1 MWGPLKEKVTALFLT
16 RTRDEWCALLDGT
29 DACFAPV
36 MSLIEAPQH
45 PHNAARAT
53 FVEQDGMVMPAPA
66 PRFSGTPAPLPSLAG
81 KG

>member
-1 MWGPLKEKVTALFLT
+1 
-16 RTRDEWCALLDGT
+16 
-29 DACFAPV
+29 